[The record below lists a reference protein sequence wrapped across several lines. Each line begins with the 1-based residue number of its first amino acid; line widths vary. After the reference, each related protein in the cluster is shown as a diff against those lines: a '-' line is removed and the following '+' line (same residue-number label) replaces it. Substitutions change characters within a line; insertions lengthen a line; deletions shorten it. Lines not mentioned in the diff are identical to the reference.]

1 MVKGDPHPDP
11 LPEYRNFF
19 DHCCK
24 SLGLWSRR
32 HGRDARV
39 TDGAI
44 RATGVPPVRAVP
56 GPQRGRV
63 IAAQEVT
70 AMIEK
75 VGISGEGIRPDTN
88 AEPSHRR
95 RGKSPSNG
103 PAWTRR
109 ILACAPDPGA
119 SQCT

>member
-19 DHCCK
+19 DHRCK

-75 VGISGEGIRPDTN
+75 VGVPGEG
-88 AEPSHRR
+88 EQ
-95 RGKSPSNG
+95 
-103 PAWTRR
+103 PAVIAMTLQPPPTHATAAPPAD
-109 ILACAPDPGA
+109 LAPGGEAPVCP
-119 SQCT
+119 